1 MNQGLETMKALLLEL
16 LPSDSNVATK
26 IPGVNLVRREQAY
39 EPKPLMYQPEII
51 LLAQGRKNVSVGEKV
66 YTYDANNY
74 FVLTVPL
81 PVVCEAIIRPGEPM
95 LGLVIRLDPKTIGE
109 ILSDLG
115 SAPPRGAQADNS
127 LYQAP
132 LTEDLIDA
140 SVRLLRALKS
150 DEATRVLGPLYVKEI
165 LYQVMSGEHGGLLKE
180 LAFHNRNLFQISRVI
195 SLIHEN
201 YQSPLDVQ
209 SLAREAGMSVSAFHT
224 NFRTITSSS
233 PLQYIKNT
241 RLHKAREL
249 IQQHGERASDAALRV
264 GYESVSQFSREYK
277 RCFGAPPTRDRQA
290 VLVE

>member
-16 LPSDSNVATK
+16 LPSDANVATK
-26 IPGVNLVRREQAY
+26 IPGVNLVRRELAY
-39 EPKPLMYQPEII
+39 EPKPLMYRPEII
-51 LLAQGRKNVSVGEKV
+51 LLAQGRKNVYVGEKV

-81 PVVCEAIIRPGEPM
+81 PVVCEALIQPGEPL
-95 LGLVIRLDPKTIGE
+95 LGLVIGLDPKTIGE

-127 LYQAP
+127 LFQAP
-132 LTEDLIDA
+132 LTENLIDA

-150 DEATRVLGPLYVKEI
+150 DEAARVLGPLCVKEI

-201 YQSPLDVQ
+201 YQSPLDVPT
-209 SLAREAGMSVSAFHT
+209 LAREAGMSVSAFHT

-264 GYESVSQFSREYK
+264 GYESASQFSREYK
-277 RCFGAPPTRDRQA
+277 RCFGAPPARDRQA
-290 VLVE
+290 VTAD